1 MATLSDL
8 LTTNFVIS
16 ANDAAS
22 LTYDNSTSG
31 LTATDVQ
38 AAIDEV
44 DSDVDTISA
53 DLNQKASTGKAIA
66 MAMVFG

>member
-31 LTATDVQ
+31 LTAANVQ
-38 AAIDEV
+38 AAIDEI
-44 DSDVDTISA
+44 DTEVQ
-53 DLNQKASTGKAIA
+53 QKASTGKAIA